1 MGTAAG
7 VELAYGKEIA
17 RADDPAKRRAEM
29 LAAAEERSS
38 AYRAAEMALIDDV
51 IHPAETR
58 RVLIEALSRARG
70 RIKPGFKAS
79 IMP

>member
-1 MGTAAG
+1 
-7 VELAYGKEIA
+7 
-17 RADDPAKRRAEM
+17 M

-79 IMP
+79 ITP